1 MYSSVRAGVE
11 LIVIGLL
18 PDETETGSDEL
29 TVWGL
34 DDVSGDS
41 LPMARKQL
49 RGVERKRDDRLF

>member
-1 MYSSVRAGVE
+1 MRAGVE

-41 LPMARKQL
+41 LSMARKQL
-49 RGVERKRDDRLF
+49 RGVERKVR